1 MHIKQPSFDSI
12 NAALSVANVIAELL
26 RTKNVH
32 DASALRFGSGG
43 ALGAAHS
50 RICLSHQF
58 FEEAARPR
66 SRSRRIMSIK
76 V

>member
-1 MHIKQPSFDSI
+1 MHIKQPSFDSV

-26 RTKNVH
+26 RTKNVR
-32 DASALRFGSGG
+32 DASVLRFGSGG
-43 ALGAAHS
+43 ALGAARS
-50 RICLSHQF
+50 TICLSHQF

-66 SRSRRIMSIK
+66 SRSRRRMPVK

>member
-1 MHIKQPSFDSI
+1 MHIKQPSFDSV
-12 NAALSVANVIAELL
+12 NAVLSVADLIVELL
-26 RTKNVH
+26 RTKNVYE
-32 DASALRFGSGG
+32 ASVLRFGSAG
-43 ALGAAHS
+43 ALGAARS

-66 SRSRRIMSIK
+66 SRSRRIMPIK

>member
-1 MHIKQPSFDSI
+1 MHIKQPSFDSV
-12 NAALSVANVIAELL
+12 NAALSAANGFVELL

-32 DASALRFGSGG
+32 EASILHFGSAS
-43 ALGAAHS
+43 ALGAARS

-66 SRSRRIMSIK
+66 SRSRRTMPIK